1 MRSPWITGVVLAML
15 IAAPVAIEAQTS
27 TDSGTKTERAV
38 DKTQDAAGKATAATK
53 DSWITAKTK
62 IALYSDDRVSGSDI
76 NVDTQNGTV
85 TLRGKVATADEKRA
99 AQEVSKTV
107 DGVAAVRNELQVVP
121 AAERKAVNAEDKDL
135 KNAIEK
141 RIKQDARL
149 KGSDIDV
156 QVDRGVVTLMGD
168 VKDVGARARASE
180 VARAVPGVRSV
191 KNELREKSS

>member
-1 MRSPWITGVVLAML
+1 MTGVVLAVL

-38 DKTQDAAGKATAATK
+38 DKTKDAAGKATAATK
-53 DSWITAKTK
+53 DSWITAKAK
-62 IALYSDDRVSGSDI
+62 IALYADDRVSGSDI

-85 TLRGKVATADEKRA
+85 TLRGKVATADEVA
-99 AQEVSKTV
+99 KTV

-135 KNAIEK
+135 KNAIQK

-149 KGSDIDV
+149 KGADIDV